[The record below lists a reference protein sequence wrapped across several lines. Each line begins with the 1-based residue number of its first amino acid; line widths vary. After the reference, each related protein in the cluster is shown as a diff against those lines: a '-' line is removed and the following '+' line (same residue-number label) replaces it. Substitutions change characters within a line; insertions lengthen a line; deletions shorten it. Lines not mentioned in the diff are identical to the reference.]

1 MENTENV
8 QDWTQ
13 LAKVMKSLKPAV
25 LPVPP
30 SRKRTIKE
38 AVGIFADF
46 PDWEE
51 FLEAIHEKRC
61 AENTRSEDEMSQQEE
76 NEQIK

>member
-1 MENTENV
+1 MENTE
-8 QDWTQ
+8 DWTK
-13 LAKVMKSLKPAV
+13 LAEAMKSLKTAV
-25 LPVPP
+25 LPVQPP
-30 SRKRTIKE
+30 RKRTIKD

-61 AENTRSEDEMSQQEE
+61 AENTRNEEEIPEQED
-76 NEQIK
+76 NNAKK